1 MNSILNEYG
10 VLGSLLIDPSL
21 FPEAA
26 ELPDD
31 MFSSVPLQEIFRAMR
46 HQYEESGS
54 FDALTVRVEAGRNCT
69 DVTDKLIAGLMD
81 TTPTTANL
89 DVYLAA
95 VKEAALARS
104 LRKIGEE
111 LMTAEHDPT
120 DALGRAQEALQR
132 LAEENT
138 RGDSQTLTAVL
149 MQLGYR
155 VSEQVGGRVPC
166 VASGLLRFDKLLGG
180 GFINGGLHVIGAR
193 PAVGKSALALQIALN
208 AARNGVKVLYL
219 SLEMSAEDCSARL
232 VGNIGGLS
240 SARLMFGGR
249 LTDNE
254 YTRFAEGTTALSALP
269 LVFNKRTGMNVRQ
282 VEALA
287 YREKPGL
294 LILDHLGLLEPP
306 EARLSLYEATTRN
319 SRALKLLALRLNIP
333 VLCLCQLNRAA
344 ASDRSGSFR
353 ATMANLR
360 ESGAIEQDADR
371 PDSRTEHLQRPQRP
385 EEGHAAA
392 CQHRAQRTSWT
403 AGRCSW
409 RWPCSAW
416 YRQRRYGVHYL
427 GGDRSCAEILRRQCG
442 RFQSQKGNVRLYR
455 HARINKDPNAQPS
468 GGGAELRRQCA
479 CV

>member
-1 MNSILNEYG
+1 MESVLNEYG

-26 ELPDD
+26 ELSDNA
-31 MFSSVPLQEIFRAMR
+31 FSSLPLQAVFRAMR
-46 HQYEESGS
+46 RQYEENGG
-54 FDALTVRVEAGRNCT
+54 FDALTIRAEAGRNCT
-69 DVTDKLIAGLMD
+69 DVTDRLLVGLMD

-104 LRKIGEE
+104 LRKIGDE
-111 LMTAEHDPT
+111 LMNAENDPT

-132 LAEENT
+132 LTEENT
-138 RGDSQTLTAVL
+138 QGDSQTLIAVL
-149 MQLGYR
+149 TQLGHR
-155 VSEQVGGRVPC
+155 VSEQVSGRAPC

-180 GFINGGLHVIGAR
+180 GFINGGLHIIGAR

-208 AARNGVKVLYL
+208 AARNGVKVVYC

-254 YTRFAEGTTALSALP
+254 YMRFAEGTTELSALP
-269 LVFNKRTGMNVRQ
+269 IVFNRRSGMNVRQ

-306 EARLSLYEATTRN
+306 DTRLSLYEATTRN
-319 SRALKLLALRLNIP
+319 SRALKLLAMRLNIP
-333 VLCLCQLNRAA
+333 ILCLCQLNRAA

-360 ESGAIEQDADR
+360 ESGAIEQDADTVTLLHN
-371 PDSRTEHLQRPQRP
+371 PPCEADERTESPSLLELWLDKNRRGPI
-385 EEGHAAA
+385 GHVDATFFK
-392 CQHRAQRTSWT
+392 TS
-403 AGRCSW
+403 GRI
-409 RWPCSAW
+409 
-416 YRQRRYGVHYL
+416 V
-427 GGDRSCAEILRRQCG
+427 SC
-442 RFQSQKGNVRLYR
+442 
-455 HARINKDPNAQPS
+455 
-468 GGGAELRRQCA
+468 
-479 CV
+479 

>member
-1 MNSILNEYG
+1 MNSIMNEYG
-10 VLGSLLIDPSL
+10 VIGSLLIDSSL

-26 ELPDD
+26 GLPDD

-46 HQYEESGS
+46 RQYEESGS
-54 FDALTVRVEAGRNCT
+54 FDALTIRAEAGRNCT
-69 DVTDKLIAGLMD
+69 DVTDKLLTGLID

-89 DVYLAA
+89 DAYISA
-95 VKEAALARS
+95 VKEAALARF
-104 LRKIGEE
+104 LRKIGDE
-111 LMTAEHDPT
+111 LMNAEHGPT

-132 LAEENT
+132 LTEENT
-138 RGDSQTLTAVL
+138 QGDSQTLTAAL
-149 MQLGYR
+149 TQLGYR
-155 VSEQVGGRVPC
+155 VSEQVGGRAPC

-180 GFINGGLHVIGAR
+180 GFINSGLHVIGAR
-193 PAVGKSALALQIALN
+193 PAIGKSALALQIALN
-208 AARNGVKVLYL
+208 AARNGVKALYL

-254 YTRFAEGTTALSALP
+254 YMRFAEGTTELSALP
-269 LVFNKRTGMNVRQ
+269 IVFNRRSGMNVRQ

-294 LILDHLGLLEPP
+294 LIVDHLGLLEPP

-333 VLCLCQLNRAA
+333 VLCLCQFNRAA

-360 ESGAIEQDADR
+360 ESGAIEQDADTVTLLHNPPCETDER
-371 PDSRTEHLQRPQRP
+371 MESPSLLELWLDKNRRGAT
-385 EEGHAAA
+385 GHVDATFYKVTG
-392 CQHRAQRTSWT
+392 RVT
-403 AGRCSW
+403 A
-409 RWPCSAW
+409 
-416 YRQRRYGVHYL
+416 
-427 GGDRSCAEILRRQCG
+427 
-442 RFQSQKGNVRLYR
+442 
-455 HARINKDPNAQPS
+455 
-468 GGGAELRRQCA
+468 
-479 CV
+479 

>member
-1 MNSILNEYG
+1 MDSILNEYG

-26 ELPDD
+26 ELPDNV
-31 MFSSVPLQEIFRAMR
+31 FSSLPLQAVFRAMR
-46 HQYEESGS
+46 RQYEENDG
-54 FDALTVRVEAGRNCT
+54 FDALTIRAEAGRNCT
-69 DVTDKLIAGLMD
+69 DVTDKLLTGMMD

-89 DVYLAA
+89 DAYILA

-111 LMTAEHDPT
+111 LMNAEHDPT
-120 DALGRAQEALQR
+120 DALGRAQDALQR
-132 LAEENT
+132 LTEENT
-138 RGDSQTLTAVL
+138 QGDSQTLTTTL
-149 MQLGYR
+149 TQLGHR
-155 VSEQVGGRVPC
+155 VSEQVSGRAPC

-180 GFINGGLHVIGAR
+180 GFINGGLHIIGAR
-193 PAVGKSALALQIALN
+193 PAIGKSALALQIALN
-208 AARNGVKVLYL
+208 AARNGVKVLYC

-254 YTRFAEGTTALSALP
+254 YMRFAESTTELSALSI
-269 LVFNKRTGMNVRQ
+269 VFNRRSGMNIRQ

-294 LILDHLGLLEPP
+294 LIVDHLGLLEPP
-306 EARLSLYEATTRN
+306 EARLSLYETTTRN
-319 SRALKLLALRLNIP
+319 SRALKLLAMRLNIP

-360 ESGAIEQDADR
+360 ESGALEQDADTVTLLHNPPCETDDR
-371 PDSRTEHLQRPQRP
+371 MESPSLLELWLDKNRRGAT
-385 EEGHAAA
+385 GHIDA
-392 CQHRAQRTSWT
+392 TFYKVT
-403 AGRCSW
+403 GRVV
-409 RWPCSAW
+409 A
-416 YRQRRYGVHYL
+416 
-427 GGDRSCAEILRRQCG
+427 
-442 RFQSQKGNVRLYR
+442 
-455 HARINKDPNAQPS
+455 
-468 GGGAELRRQCA
+468 
-479 CV
+479 

>member
-1 MNSILNEYG
+1 MNSIMNEYG
-10 VLGSLLIDPSL
+10 VIGSLLIDSSL

-26 ELPDD
+26 GLPDQA
-31 MFSSVPLQEIFRAMR
+31 FSSPALQEVFRTMR
-46 HQYEESGS
+46 RQYEGRGG
-54 FDALTVRVEAGRNCT
+54 FDALTVSVEARRNCPE
-69 DVTDKLIAGLMD
+69 VTDELLAQMMD
-81 TTPTTANL
+81 ITPTTANL
-89 DVYLAA
+89 DAYIAA
-95 VKEAALARS
+95 VKEEFLARS
-104 LRKIGEE
+104 LREIGAG
-111 LMTAEHDPT
+111 LMEAEQAPLE
-120 DALGRAQEALQR
+120 ALGRVQDALQR
-132 LAEENT
+132 LTEENT
-138 RGDSQTLTAVL
+138 RGDTDTLTDALVR
-149 MQLGYR
+149 LGNR
-155 VSEQVGGRVPC
+155 VAEQVNGKAPC
-166 VASGLLRFDKLLGG
+166 VPSGLMSFDKLLGG
-180 GFINGGLHVIGAR
+180 GFINGGLHIIGAR

-208 AARNGVKVLYL
+208 AARNGVRVLYC

-319 SRALKLLALRLNIP
+319 SRALKLLAMRLNIP

-360 ESGAIEQDADR
+360 ESGAIEQDADTVTLLHNPPCETDDR
-371 PDSRTEHLQRPQRP
+371 MESPSLLELWLDKNRRGAT
-385 EEGHAAA
+385 GHGDATFYKATG
-392 CQHRAQRTSWT
+392 RVT
-403 AGRCSW
+403 A
-409 RWPCSAW
+409 
-416 YRQRRYGVHYL
+416 
-427 GGDRSCAEILRRQCG
+427 
-442 RFQSQKGNVRLYR
+442 
-455 HARINKDPNAQPS
+455 
-468 GGGAELRRQCA
+468 
-479 CV
+479 

>member
-1 MNSILNEYG
+1 MDSILSEYG
-10 VLGSLLIDPSL
+10 VLGSLLINPSL

-31 MFSSVPLQEIFRAMR
+31 TFSSVPLQEIFRAMR
-46 HQYEESGS
+46 RQYEESGG
-54 FDALTVRVEAGRNCT
+54 FDALTIRAEAGRNCT
-69 DVTDKLIAGLMD
+69 DVTDKLLTGMMD

-89 DVYLAA
+89 DVYIAS

-120 DALGRAQEALQR
+120 DALGRAQRAQDALQR
-132 LAEENT
+132 LAEDNT
-138 RGDSQTLTAVL
+138 QGDSQTLMAALT
-149 MQLGYR
+149 QLGHR
-155 VSEQVGGRVPC
+155 VSEQVGGRAPC

-180 GFINGGLHVIGAR
+180 GFINGGLHIIGAR

-208 AARNGVKVLYL
+208 AARNGVKALYL

-249 LTDNE
+249 LTDTE
-254 YTRFAEGTTALSALP
+254 YMRFAEGTTELSALP
-269 LVFNKRTGMNVRQ
+269 IVFNRRSGMNVRQ

-306 EARLSLYEATTRN
+306 DTRLSLYEATTRN

-360 ESGAIEQDADR
+360 ESGAIEQDADTVTLLHNPPCETDDR
-371 PDSRTEHLQRPQRP
+371 MESPSLLELWLDKNRRGAT
-385 EEGHAAA
+385 GHIDATFYKATG
-392 CQHRAQRTSWT
+392 RVT
-403 AGRCSW
+403 A
-409 RWPCSAW
+409 
-416 YRQRRYGVHYL
+416 
-427 GGDRSCAEILRRQCG
+427 
-442 RFQSQKGNVRLYR
+442 
-455 HARINKDPNAQPS
+455 
-468 GGGAELRRQCA
+468 
-479 CV
+479 

>member
-1 MNSILNEYG
+1 MESVLNEYG

-26 ELPDD
+26 ELSDNA
-31 MFSSVPLQEIFRAMR
+31 FSSLPLQAVFRAMR
-46 HQYEESGS
+46 RQYEENGG
-54 FDALTVRVEAGRNCT
+54 FDALTIRAEAGRNCT
-69 DVTDKLIAGLMD
+69 DVTDRLLVGLMD

-104 LRKIGEE
+104 LRKIGDE
-111 LMTAEHDPT
+111 LMNAENDPT

-132 LAEENT
+132 LTEENT
-138 RGDSQTLTAVL
+138 QGDSQTLIAVL
-149 MQLGYR
+149 TQLGHR
-155 VSEQVGGRVPC
+155 VSEQVSGRAPC

-180 GFINGGLHVIGAR
+180 GFINGGLHIIGAR

-208 AARNGVKVLYL
+208 AARNGVKVVYC

-254 YTRFAEGTTALSALP
+254 YMRFAEGTAELSALP
-269 LVFNKRTGMNVRQ
+269 IVFNRRSGMNVRQ

-306 EARLSLYEATTRN
+306 DTRLSLYEATTRN
-319 SRALKLLALRLNIP
+319 SRALKLLAMRLNIP
-333 VLCLCQLNRAA
+333 ILCLCQLNRAA

-360 ESGAIEQDADR
+360 ESGAIEQDADTVTLLHN
-371 PDSRTEHLQRPQRP
+371 PPCEADERTESPSLLELWLDKNRRGPI
-385 EEGHAAA
+385 GHVDATFFK
-392 CQHRAQRTSWT
+392 TS
-403 AGRCSW
+403 GRI
-409 RWPCSAW
+409 
-416 YRQRRYGVHYL
+416 V
-427 GGDRSCAEILRRQCG
+427 SC
-442 RFQSQKGNVRLYR
+442 
-455 HARINKDPNAQPS
+455 
-468 GGGAELRRQCA
+468 
-479 CV
+479 

>member
-1 MNSILNEYG
+1 MDSILNEYG

-31 MFSSVPLQEIFRAMR
+31 VFSSVPLQAVFRAMR
-46 HQYEESGS
+46 RQYEESGG
-54 FDALTVRVEAGRNCT
+54 FDALTIRAEAGRNCT
-69 DVTDKLIAGLMD
+69 DVTDKLLTGLMD

-89 DVYLAA
+89 DAYISA
-95 VKEAALARS
+95 VKEAALARF
-104 LRKIGEE
+104 LRKIGDE
-111 LMTAEHDPT
+111 LITAEHDPT

-132 LAEENT
+132 LTENT
-138 RGDSQTLTAVL
+138 QGDSQTLTAAL
-149 MQLGYR
+149 TQLGHR
-155 VSEQVGGRVPC
+155 VSEQVSGRAPC

-180 GFINGGLHVIGAR
+180 GFINGGLHIIGAR

-208 AARNGVKVLYL
+208 AARSGVKALYL
-219 SLEMSAEDCSARL
+219 SLEMSSEDCSARL

-249 LTDNE
+249 LTDGE
-254 YTRFAEGTTALSALP
+254 YMRFAEGTTELSALP
-269 LVFNKRTGMNVRQ
+269 IVFNRRSGMNVRQ

-360 ESGAIEQDADR
+360 ESGAIEQDADTVTLLHNPPCETDDR
-371 PDSRTEHLQRPQRP
+371 MESPSLLELWLDKNRRGAT
-385 EEGHAAA
+385 GHVDATFYKVTG
-392 CQHRAQRTSWT
+392 RVT
-403 AGRCSW
+403 A
-409 RWPCSAW
+409 
-416 YRQRRYGVHYL
+416 
-427 GGDRSCAEILRRQCG
+427 
-442 RFQSQKGNVRLYR
+442 
-455 HARINKDPNAQPS
+455 
-468 GGGAELRRQCA
+468 
-479 CV
+479 

>member
-1 MNSILNEYG
+1 MDLILNEYG

-26 ELPDD
+26 ELPDEV
-31 MFSSVPLQEIFRAMR
+31 FSSLPLQAVFRAMR
-46 HQYEESGS
+46 RQYEENGG
-54 FDALTVRVEAGRNCT
+54 FDVLTIRAEAGRNCT
-69 DVTDKLIAGLMD
+69 DVTDKLLTGMMD
-81 TTPTTANL
+81 ITPTTANL
-89 DVYLAA
+89 DAYISAI
-95 VKEAALARS
+95 KEAALARS

-120 DALGRAQEALQR
+120 DALGRAQDALQR
-132 LAEENT
+132 LTEENT
-138 RGDSQTLTAVL
+138 QGDSQTLTAAL
-149 MQLGYR
+149 TQLGHR
-155 VSEQVGGRVPC
+155 VSEQVSGRAPC

-180 GFINGGLHVIGAR
+180 GFINGGLHVVGAR
-193 PAVGKSALALQIALN
+193 PSVGKSMIALQIALN
-208 AARNGVKVLYL
+208 AARNGVKVVYC

-254 YTRFAEGTTALSALP
+254 YTRFAEGTTELSSLP
-269 LVFNKRTGMNVRQ
+269 IVFNRHSGMNIRQ

-319 SRALKLLALRLNIP
+319 SRALKLLAMRLNIP

-360 ESGAIEQDADR
+360 ESGAIEQDADTVTLLHNPPCETDDR
-371 PDSRTEHLQRPQRP
+371 MGSPSLLELWLDKNRRGAT
-385 EEGHAAA
+385 GHVDATFYKATG
-392 CQHRAQRTSWT
+392 RVT
-403 AGRCSW
+403 A
-409 RWPCSAW
+409 
-416 YRQRRYGVHYL
+416 
-427 GGDRSCAEILRRQCG
+427 
-442 RFQSQKGNVRLYR
+442 
-455 HARINKDPNAQPS
+455 
-468 GGGAELRRQCA
+468 
-479 CV
+479 

>member
-1 MNSILNEYG
+1 MAKRRMFSLDVVDTDSFLDLPASSQSLYFH
-10 VLGSLLIDPSL
+10 LGMRADDDGFVSSPKRITAMVGAAGDDLKLLIAKG
-21 FPEAA
+21 F
-26 ELPDD
+26 
-31 MFSSVPLQEIFRAMR
+31 V
-46 HQYEESGS
+46 
-54 FDALTVRVEAGRNCT
+54 
-69 DVTDKLIAGLMD
+69 
-81 TTPTTANL
+81 
-89 DVYLAA
+89 
-95 VKEAALARS
+95 
-104 LRKIGEE
+104 
-111 LMTAEHDPT
+111 T

-287 YREKPGL
+287 YSEKTGL

-360 ESGAIEQDADR
+360 ESGAIEQDADTVTLLHNPPCETGER
-371 PDSRTEHLQRPQRP
+371 MESPSLLELWLDKNRRGAT
-385 EEGHAAA
+385 GHVDATFYKVTG
-392 CQHRAQRTSWT
+392 RVT
-403 AGRCSW
+403 A
-409 RWPCSAW
+409 
-416 YRQRRYGVHYL
+416 
-427 GGDRSCAEILRRQCG
+427 
-442 RFQSQKGNVRLYR
+442 
-455 HARINKDPNAQPS
+455 
-468 GGGAELRRQCA
+468 
-479 CV
+479 

>member
-1 MNSILNEYG
+1 M
-10 VLGSLLIDPSL
+10 
-21 FPEAA
+21 
-26 ELPDD
+26 
-31 MFSSVPLQEIFRAMR
+31 
-46 HQYEESGS
+46 
-54 FDALTVRVEAGRNCT
+54 EAGRNCT

-232 VGNIGGLS
+232 GRATSAACHRRGSCSAAGLRTTS
-240 SARLMFGGR
+240 TRALPRGR
-249 LTDNE
+249 Q
-254 YTRFAEGTTALSALP
+254 RSPALP

-360 ESGAIEQDADR
+360 ESGAIEQDADTVTLLHNPPCETGER
-371 PDSRTEHLQRPQRP
+371 MESPSLLELWLDKNRRGAT
-385 EEGHAAA
+385 GHVDATFYKVTG
-392 CQHRAQRTSWT
+392 RVT
-403 AGRCSW
+403 A
-409 RWPCSAW
+409 
-416 YRQRRYGVHYL
+416 
-427 GGDRSCAEILRRQCG
+427 
-442 RFQSQKGNVRLYR
+442 
-455 HARINKDPNAQPS
+455 
-468 GGGAELRRQCA
+468 
-479 CV
+479 

>member
-1 MNSILNEYG
+1 MDSILNEYG

-31 MFSSVPLQEIFRAMR
+31 VFSSVPLQAVFQAMR
-46 HQYEESGS
+46 RQYEENGG
-54 FDALTVRVEAGRNCT
+54 FDALTIRAEAGRNCT
-69 DVTDKLIAGLMD
+69 EVTDKLLTGMMD

-89 DVYLAA
+89 DAYILA
-95 VKEAALARS
+95 VKESSLARS

-120 DALGRAQEALQR
+120 DALGRAQDALQR
-132 LAEENT
+132 LTEDNT
-138 RGDSQTLTAVL
+138 RGDSQTLTAAL
-149 MQLGYR
+149 TQLGHR
-155 VSEQVGGRVPC
+155 VSEQVSGRAPC
-166 VASGLLRFDKLLGG
+166 VASGLLRFDRLLGG

-254 YTRFAEGTTALSALP
+254 YTRFAEGTTEVSSLP
-269 LVFNKRTGMNVRQ
+269 IVFNRHSGMNIRQ

-306 EARLSLYEATTRN
+306 EARLSLYESTTRN
-319 SRALKLLALRLNIP
+319 SRALKLLAMRLNIP

-360 ESGAIEQDADR
+360 ESGAIEQDADTVTLLHNPPCETDDR
-371 PDSRTEHLQRPQRP
+371 MESPSLLELWLDKNRRGAT
-385 EEGHAAA
+385 GHVDATFYKATG
-392 CQHRAQRTSWT
+392 RVT
-403 AGRCSW
+403 A
-409 RWPCSAW
+409 
-416 YRQRRYGVHYL
+416 
-427 GGDRSCAEILRRQCG
+427 
-442 RFQSQKGNVRLYR
+442 
-455 HARINKDPNAQPS
+455 
-468 GGGAELRRQCA
+468 
-479 CV
+479 

>member
-1 MNSILNEYG
+1 MESVLNEYG

-26 ELPDD
+26 ELSDNA
-31 MFSSVPLQEIFRAMR
+31 FSSLPLQAVFRAMR
-46 HQYEESGS
+46 RQYKENGG
-54 FDALTVRVEAGRNCT
+54 FDALTIRAEAGRNCT
-69 DVTDKLIAGLMD
+69 DVTDRLLVGLMD

-104 LRKIGEE
+104 LRKIGDE
-111 LMTAEHDPT
+111 LMNAENDPT

-132 LAEENT
+132 LTEET
-138 RGDSQTLTAVL
+138 TQGDSQTLIAVL
-149 MQLGYR
+149 TQLGHR
-155 VSEQVGGRVPC
+155 VSEQVSGRAPC

-180 GFINGGLHVIGAR
+180 GFINGGLHIIGAR

-208 AARNGVKVLYL
+208 AARNGVKVVYC

-254 YTRFAEGTTALSALP
+254 YMRFAEGTAELSALP
-269 LVFNKRTGMNVRQ
+269 IVFNRRSGMNVRQ

-306 EARLSLYEATTRN
+306 DTRLSLYEATTRN
-319 SRALKLLALRLNIP
+319 SRALKLLAMRLNIP
-333 VLCLCQLNRAA
+333 ILCLCQLNRAA

-360 ESGAIEQDADR
+360 ESGAIEQDADTVTLLHN
-371 PDSRTEHLQRPQRP
+371 PPCEADERTESPSLLELWLDKNRRGPI
-385 EEGHAAA
+385 GHVDATFFK
-392 CQHRAQRTSWT
+392 TS
-403 AGRCSW
+403 GRI
-409 RWPCSAW
+409 
-416 YRQRRYGVHYL
+416 V
-427 GGDRSCAEILRRQCG
+427 SC
-442 RFQSQKGNVRLYR
+442 
-455 HARINKDPNAQPS
+455 
-468 GGGAELRRQCA
+468 
-479 CV
+479 

>member
-360 ESGAIEQDADR
+360 ESGAIEQDADVIMFIYR
-371 PDSRTEHLQRPQRP
+371 EVVYNKDTPDKNL
-385 EEGHAAA
+385 
-392 CQHRAQRTSWT
+392 
-403 AGRCSW
+403 
-409 RWPCSAW
+409 
-416 YRQRRYGVHYL
+416 
-427 GGDRSCAEILRRQCG
+427 AEIIIAKHRNGAVGDVLLRFRG
-442 RFQSQKGNVRLYR
+442 EYARFQNPDDDMIVPMPGEEKKAPVLRSKMN
-455 HARINKDPNAQPS
+455 N
-468 GGGAELRRQCA
+468 GGGQDFVPPPPTEMPPMPDNPFGAP
-479 CV
+479 VPDVPF

>member
-1 MNSILNEYG
+1 MDSILNEYG

-31 MFSSVPLQEIFRAMR
+31 VFSSVPLQAVFQAMR
-46 HQYEESGS
+46 RQYEENGG
-54 FDALTVRVEAGRNCT
+54 FDALTIRAEAGRNCT
-69 DVTDKLIAGLMD
+69 EVTDKLLTGMMD

-89 DVYLAA
+89 DAYILA
-95 VKEAALARS
+95 VKESSLARS

-120 DALGRAQEALQR
+120 DALGRAQDALQR
-132 LAEENT
+132 LTEDNT
-138 RGDSQTLTAVL
+138 RGDSQTLTAAL
-149 MQLGYR
+149 TQLGHR
-155 VSEQVGGRVPC
+155 VSEQVSGRAPC
-166 VASGLLRFDKLLGG
+166 VASGLLRFDRLLGG

-208 AARNGVKVLYL
+208 AARNGVKALYL

-254 YTRFAEGTTALSALP
+254 YTRFAEGTTEVSSLP
-269 LVFNKRTGMNVRQ
+269 IVFNRHSGMNIRQ

-306 EARLSLYEATTRN
+306 EARLSLYESTTRN
-319 SRALKLLALRLNIP
+319 SRALKLLAMRLNIP

-360 ESGAIEQDADR
+360 ESGAIEQDADTVTLLHNPPCETDDR
-371 PDSRTEHLQRPQRP
+371 MESPSLLELWLDKNRRGAT
-385 EEGHAAA
+385 GHVDATFYKATG
-392 CQHRAQRTSWT
+392 RVT
-403 AGRCSW
+403 A
-409 RWPCSAW
+409 
-416 YRQRRYGVHYL
+416 
-427 GGDRSCAEILRRQCG
+427 
-442 RFQSQKGNVRLYR
+442 
-455 HARINKDPNAQPS
+455 
-468 GGGAELRRQCA
+468 
-479 CV
+479 